1 MKKDKMIIFRSFAIV
16 ALITR
21 TGSGERIP
29 SIRQLSFELIAGY
42 EPSTVVTDHVSRVE
56 DRIL

>member
-1 MKKDKMIIFRSFAIV
+1 MNIFRSFAIV